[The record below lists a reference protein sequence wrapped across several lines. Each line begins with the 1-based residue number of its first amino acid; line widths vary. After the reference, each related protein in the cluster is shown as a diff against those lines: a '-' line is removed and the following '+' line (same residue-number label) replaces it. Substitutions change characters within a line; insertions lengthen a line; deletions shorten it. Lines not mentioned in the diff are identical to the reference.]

1 MSASMMHI
9 PRWNKILIV
18 LVCILSFAYAAP
30 NMLSKETR
38 EHLEATAPG
47 WLPVKSA
54 LLGLDLQGG
63 SHLGLQVEMD
73 KVISDRQE
81 AVVQA
86 IRPELREKK
95 ISYTRIAP
103 IAQGIRV
110 SMRSDDDKA
119 KIADGVSKVKSI
131 LRKMDNE
138 FDIVVSGDGLTVD
151 ATLSDASVRR
161 IKQQVLDQSIEIVR
175 RRVDETGTKEPTIVR
190 QGDDRIVLQLPG
202 LEDPKRI
209 KDLLGQTAK
218 LTFHM
223 VGAGTDS
230 DMRES
235 GGSITLPMTEAP
247 GQSLPVAR
255 VPILTG
261 DMLTDAQATMSQN
274 GGPVVSF
281 SLNTMG
287 AKKFC
292 DVTSKPE
299 NIGKPFAIVL
309 DGAIVSAPSIREPIC
324 GGQAQISGQFTLQQT
339 SDLALLLRAGA
350 LPAPLHVLEERTVGP
365 SLGADSI
372 ADGTMACI
380 MGTIFVIIGTVLAYG
395 LFGVFAS
402 VALLINIVMI
412 VALMSM
418 LQATLTLPG
427 IAAIVLTIGMA
438 VDANVLIFERMKEE
452 LRAGRSII
460 SALDAGYSRALATI
474 TDTNLTTLIAAIILF
489 SFGTGPIKGFAVA
502 MCIGIVTSYFSAVM
516 LTRLMTIV
524 WLQYAKPKAI
534 AV

>member
-1 MSASMMHI
+1 MSSSMMHI
-9 PRWNKILIV
+9 SRWNKILII
-18 LVCILSFAYAAP
+18 LVCVLSFAYAAP
-30 NMLSKETR
+30 NLLSKQTR
-38 EHLEATAPG
+38 EHLEATMPG
-47 WLPVKSA
+47 WLPVKSVN
-54 LLGLDLQGG
+54 LGLDLQGG
-63 SHLGLQVEMD
+63 SHLLLQVELD

-81 AVVQA
+81 AFVQTV
-86 IRPELREKK
+86 RPELRDQK
-95 ISYTRIAP
+95 IGYTRIAP
-103 IAQGIRV
+103 VTQGLRITLR
-110 SMRSDDDKA
+110 DAND
-119 KIADGVSKVKSI
+119 VSKVKSI
-131 LRKMDNE
+131 LRKIDSDL
-138 FDIVVSGDGLTVD
+138 DIVVANDGLTVE
-151 ATLSDASVRR
+151 ATLSETSVRK
-161 IKQQVLDQSIEIVR
+161 IKEQTLNQSIEIVR

-202 LEDPKRI
+202 LEDPQRV
-209 KDLLGQTAK
+209 KDLLGKTAK

-223 VGAGTDS
+223 VTDGGGE

-235 GGSITLPMTEAP
+235 GGSMNLPMTENP
-247 GQSLPVAR
+247 GQNIPVAR

-261 DMLTDAQATMSQN
+261 DMLVDAQSSMSQN

-281 SLNTMG
+281 ALNTMG
-287 AKKFC
+287 AKRFC

-309 DGAIVSAPSIREPIC
+309 DNAVISAPAIREPIC
-324 GGQAQISGQFTLQQT
+324 GGQAQISGNFTLQQT
-339 SDLALLLRAGA
+339 SDLSLLLRAGA

-372 ADGTMACI
+372 SDGTMACI
-380 MGTIFVIIGTVLAYG
+380 MGTIFVIIGTCLAYG
-395 LFGVFAS
+395 LFGAFAS
-402 VALLINIVMI
+402 VALIINIVMI
-412 VALMSM
+412 IALMSM

-524 WLQYAKPKAI
+524 WLQYAKPKTI